1 MKTMKQ
7 LFLMLTVALFVASCS
22 SDDDGGTNPP
32 TNPPTDNTGNYFPL
46 TVDDYWNYDVEY
58 TDNNDSNNNFS
69 SSDFL
74 YVASETNGSFDLGV
88 NTNDIAN
95 GAMNGIL
102 VNGTLERTE
111 STLVLDGSISIPFP
125 GFETSSI
132 DFTDMVLYDLNAANN
147 SELSSTS
154 GSLTQ
159 DIDTGGTLGIIT
171 VTINYRVSSHQINNN
186 SSVTADGTN
195 YSMASK
201 STFKLNLGVTI
212 PNALVTGTTIPIIN
226 NQDVTVA
233 TNYFVENI
241 GMVKSESSIDYEVSQ
256 TAIEFFEFAQIEI
269 PFPTSGSATNVQEMT
284 DYMVA
289 EE

>member
-1 MKTMKQ
+1 MKQ

-58 TDNNDSNNNFS
+58 TDNNDSNNNSS

-111 STLVLDGSISIPFP
+111 STLILDGSISIPFP

-147 SELSSTS
+147 SQLASTS
-154 GSLTQ
+154 GTINQ
-159 DIDTGGTLGIIT
+159 DIDLGGDIVP
-171 VTINYRVSSHQINNN
+171 VTINYIVSTTQINNN
-186 SSVTADGTN
+186 SSITVNGENYTSVSKTN
-195 YSMASK
+195 
-201 STFKLNLGVTI
+201 FKLNLNVSTTVTF
-212 PNALVTGTTIPIIN
+212 GSQTINLSILN
-226 NQDVTVA
+226 NQDVTVG

-241 GMVKSESSIDYEVSQ
+241 GLVKSE
-256 TAIEFFEFAQIEI
+256 TAINYQVNQNTIELLTTFGIDI

>member
-1 MKTMKQ
+1 MKQ

-58 TDNNDSNNNFS
+58 TDNNDSNNNSS

-147 SELSSTS
+147 SQLASTS
-154 GSLTQ
+154 GS
-159 DIDTGGTLGIIT
+159 IDQNIDLGTDVIP
-171 VTINYRVSSHQINNN
+171 VTINYTVSTTQINNN
-186 SSVTADGTN
+186 SSVSVGGTN
-195 YSMASK
+195 YTGVSK
-201 STFKLNLGVTI
+201 ARFKLNLNVIATI
-212 PNALVTGTTIPIIN
+212 LNPITNQPQNLNILG
-226 NQDVTVA
+226 NQDVTVG

-241 GMVKSESSIDYEVSQ
+241 GLVKSE
-256 TAIEFFEFAQIEI
+256 TAINYQVDQTTIELLTLFGIDI

>member
-58 TDNNDSNNNFS
+58 TDNNDSNNNSS

-111 STLVLDGSISIPFP
+111 STLILDGSISIPFP

-147 SELSSTS
+147 SQLASTS
-154 GSLTQ
+154 GTINQ
-159 DIDTGGTLGIIT
+159 DIDLGGDIVP
-171 VTINYRVSSHQINNN
+171 VTINYIVSTTQINNN
-186 SSVTADGTN
+186 SSITVNGENYTSVSKTN
-195 YSMASK
+195 
-201 STFKLNLGVTI
+201 FKLNLNVSTTVTF
-212 PNALVTGTTIPIIN
+212 GSQTINLSILN
-226 NQDVTVA
+226 NQDVTVG

-241 GMVKSESSIDYEVSQ
+241 GLVKSE
-256 TAIEFFEFAQIEI
+256 TAINYQVNQNTIELLTTFGIDI